1 MSIFSNRLSW
11 NLEENE
17 LSRALRRKRE
27 ENHPVSDLTVS
38 NPTRAGLSYPGEEI
52 LNALARAEALVYEP
66 SAKGHLPAREAV
78 ARYYADRGCAIH
90 ADDVVLTAS
99 TSEAYGHV
107 FKLLCDAGDEVLV
120 PEPSYPLLR
129 FLAALD
135 EVKSIAYPLRL
146 EDGWRIDLASLASLI
161 SPRTRALVVVNP
173 NNPTGS
179 YPTPDVRENLLE
191 LSETKGISLIVD
203 EVFLDYPL
211 QRNQEIPSFA
221 GATAGLVFVLSG
233 LSKLAGL
240 PQLKLAWIA
249 IGGSPELTGE
259 AANRL
264 EHISDTYLSVGTPV
278 QIAAPHLLA
287 LAPGIAERIS
297 LRTRS
302 NLSVLSSLV
311 PAEPSVSILP
321 PEAGWYAPVRLPAIE
336 SSESWA
342 LRFLEEASVYV
353 HPGAYFGFDREALVV
368 VSLLTERAV
377 FARGIREVL
386 SVVSSRMR
394 GTDG

>member
-1 MSIFSNRLSW
+1 MFSNRLSW
-11 NLEENE
+11 SLEENE
-17 LSRALRRKRE
+17 LSRALTRKRE

-38 NPTRAGLSYPGEEI
+38 NPTRAGLRYPGEEI
-52 LNALARAEALVYEP
+52 LNVLARAEALVYEP
-66 SAKGHLPAREAV
+66 SAKGYLPAREAV
-78 ARYYADRGCAIH
+78 TRYYADRGCEIR
-90 ADDVVLTAS
+90 ADDLVLTAS

-135 EVKSIAYPLRL
+135 GIKSVAYPLVL

-179 YPTPDVRENLLE
+179 YPTPDIRERLLD
-191 LSETKGISLIVD
+191 LSERKGIALVVD

-211 QRNQEIPSFA
+211 RGNEEVPSFA
-221 GATAGLVFVLSG
+221 GATEGLVFVLSG

-240 PQLKLAWIA
+240 PQLKFAWIA
-249 IGGSPELTGE
+249 IGGSPKLRDE
-259 AANRL
+259 AAIRL

-287 LAPGIAERIS
+287 LAPRIAERIS
-297 LRTRS
+297 ARTRS

-311 PAEPSVSILP
+311 QAEPSVSILF
-321 PEAGWYAPVRLPAIE
+321 PEAGWYAPLRLPAIE

-342 LRFLEEASVYV
+342 LRFLDVASVYV
-353 HPGAYFGFDREALVV
+353 HPGAFFGFDREALVV
-368 VSLLTERAV
+368 VSLLTERAA

-386 SVVSSRMR
+386 SVVSGRMR
-394 GTDG
+394 RTDG